1 MSKVKLNIL
10 DCTLRDGGYYNDW
23 DFDAGLVSD
32 YLESVSEAGLEF
44 VELGLRQ
51 FSNTKYRGAHAY
63 TTREYL
69 QRLDLPEGP
78 AYGAMIDA
86 KTVLSEKISQQD
98 CIDKLFFDAVDEKIS
113 LVRVAAHF
121 SEVSECLPM
130 LVRLKEKG
138 YIVGLN
144 IMQASLQSDLDLMK
158 LSAIISRWECIDV
171 VYFADSL
178 GSMGV
183 TDMERVYKA
192 LRSNWNGD
200 LGFHAHNNMGQAI
213 SNAMKAIELGCNWI
227 DCTVTG
233 MGRGAGNAETEY
245 LLLEP
250 TMLRPIE
257 ALSPLFDVVTT
268 RFNAMK
274 KDCGWGVSVPYYI
287 GALKNIHPTYVQ
299 ELCSDSSLQ
308 ASLLPGILKDLGDTA
323 KPHVFNKTILEDVK
337 SSIVSQGGHIEGV
350 RAPNILAGR
359 EVLLIAQT
367 ESMLRYQSAIADYAK
382 KKNAILM
389 SINLPKLVSSLAY
402 DYIVVSHNEKFREE
416 RYNYQ
421 NTNCRF
427 IAPKQLFRDSS
438 IDVAFDYGF
447 SIKENVFENHG
458 SYSDIPC
465 RLTLA
470 YAIGFCLDAGADN
483 INLAGFS
490 GFDKDDPRQKEMESF
505 LSILS
510 RMDLKLVSLTPT
522 SFSIEERS
530 IYAI

>member
-23 DFDAGLVSD
+23 DFDAELVSE
-32 YLESVSEAGLEF
+32 YLEAVSVAGLEF

-51 FSNTKYRGAHAY
+51 FNNTKYCGAHAY
-63 TTREYL
+63 MTREYL
-69 QRLDLPEGP
+69 KRLDLPEGP
-78 AYGAMIDA
+78 AYGVMIDA
-86 KTVLSEKISQQD
+86 KTVLSENTSQQD
-98 CIDKLFFDAVDEKIS
+98 CIDKLFLDAVLEKVS

-121 SEVSECLPM
+121 REVSECLPM

-138 YIVGLN
+138 YTVGLN
-144 IMQASLQSDLDLMK
+144 IMQTSLYSDLDLIK
-158 LSAIISRWECIDV
+158 LSAIISRWEAIDV

-183 TDMERVYKA
+183 PDVERVIKA

-213 SNAMKAIELGCNWI
+213 SNTMKAVELGCNWI

-245 LLLEP
+245 LLLES
-250 TMLRPIE
+250 MLRPME
-257 ALSPLFDVVTT
+257 ALGPLFDLVTT
-268 RFNAMK
+268 RFSAMK
-274 KDCGWGVSVPYYI
+274 KDCGWGTSLPYYI
-287 GALKNIHPTYVQ
+287 GAMKNIHPTYVQ
-299 ELCSDSSLQ
+299 ELCYDSSTQ

-323 KPHVFNKTILEDVK
+323 KPHVFKKAVLEDVK
-337 SSIVSQGGHIEGV
+337 SSIVLQGGHIGGM
-350 RAPNILAGR
+350 RAPNILARR

-367 ESMLRYQSAIADYAK
+367 ESMLRYESAIADYVK

-389 SINLPKLVSSLAY
+389 SINMPKLGSSLDY

-416 RYNYQ
+416 SYNYQ

-447 SIKENVFENHG
+447 SVKENVFENHG
-458 SYSDIPC
+458 SYSDIPF

-470 YAIGFCLDAGADN
+470 YAIGFCLDAGAGN

-505 LSILS
+505 ISILS
-510 RMDLKLVSLTPT
+510 RVDLKLVSLTPT

>member
-1 MSKVKLNIL
+1 MSEIKLNIL

-23 DFDAGLVSD
+23 DFEAEMVSE
-32 YLESVSEAGLEF
+32 YLDSVAEAGLEF

-51 FSNTKYRGAHAY
+51 FSNAKYRGAHAY

-69 QRLDLPEGP
+69 DRLDLPEGP
-78 AYGAMIDA
+78 TYGVMIDA
-86 KTVLSEKISQQD
+86 NTVLSEKISQQD
-98 CIDKLFFDAVDEKIS
+98 CIDNLFLDATDEKVS

-121 SEVSECLPM
+121 REVSECLPM
-130 LVRLKEKG
+130 LERLKEKG

-158 LSAIISRWECIDV
+158 LSAIIGRWKCIDV

-178 GSMGV
+178 GSMGI
-183 TDMERVYKA
+183 TDVERVYNA

-200 LGFHAHNNMGQAI
+200 LGFHAHNNMSQAI
-213 SNAMKAIELGCNWI
+213 TNAMKAVELGCNWI

-250 TMLRPIE
+250 TILRPME
-257 ALSPLFDVVTT
+257 KLSPLFNLVAT
-268 RFNAMK
+268 RFEAMK
-274 KDCGWGVSVPYYI
+274 KSYGWGASVPYYI

-299 ELCSDSSLQ
+299 ELCSDNSLQ
-308 ASLLPGILKDLGDTA
+308 PSLLPGILKDLGDTVQ
-323 KPHVFNKTILEDVK
+323 PHVFNKTILENVK
-337 SSIVSQGGHIEGV
+337 SSIVSQHEHIEGV

-367 ESMLRYQSAIADYAK
+367 DSSLKYQGAIADYAK

-389 SINLPKLVSSLAY
+389 SINFPKQVPSLAY

-416 RYNYQ
+416 GHKYQ
-421 NTNCRF
+421 NTKCPF
-427 IAPKQLFRDSS
+427 IAPKQLFSDNS
-438 IDVAFDYGF
+438 IDVVFDYGF

-458 SYSDIPC
+458 SYSDIPF

-470 YAIGFCLDAGADN
+470 YAIGFCLDAGADK

-490 GFDKDDPRQKEMESF
+490 GYDKDDSRQKEMESF

-510 RMDLKLVSLTPT
+510 GTNLKLLSLTPT